1 MDPPPNHADP
11 LARPDPRCEAVY
23 SICSSALN
31 FVVGLQMPFSVGLQM
46 PCCCCLCCCC
56 VGRKCLSVCNTV
68 CCFVPLH
75 RCRRINAMSVSHT
88 HRDTIR
94 PRPTCEIRPTGM
106 SLLEGEGWPSQKSC
120 DGLRRDVAS
129 HCARAREVQRRVAAN
144 RHTQHV
150 VKSYVPR
157 RAVSSRLPMPP
168 PPRVY
173 A

>member
-1 MDPPPNHADP
+1 MDPPPSHADP

-75 RCRRINAMSVSHT
+75 RCRRINAMSVPHT
-88 HRDTIR
+88 HRDTQQ

-106 SLLEGEGWPSQKSC
+106 SLLEGEGWPSQ
-120 DGLRRDVAS
+120 VM
-129 HCARAREVQRRVAAN
+129 RRVA
-144 RHTQHV
+144 
-150 VKSYVPR
+150 PR
-157 RAVSSRLPMPP
+157 RREAIVLGPVRCKDVWPP
-168 PPRVY
+168 IATRSM
-173 A
+173 